1 MGYSVQALGG
11 DRKAT
16 CGRKIH
22 GGCRHTAAIR
32 SHDDSLTRRGN
43 WPRRHLH
50 HRDNKPAIVSGQFTG
65 MAVMG
70 VQTRPA
76 IVQAVRTQSAGSTF
90 QSGAL
95 TSVSER
101 MVPALLTAIG
111 SPSRSVVGTEPRTG
125 AA

>member
-1 MGYSVQALGG
+1 MRAQ
-11 DRKAT
+11 DPWW
-16 CGRKIH
+16 
-22 GGCRHTAAIR
+22 CRQTAAIR

-76 IVQAVRTQSAGSTF
+76 IVQAVRTQSVWVDVPEGWAHFCFGEDGTGVVDGDRVAIKVGGGN
-90 QSGAL
+90 GAPIGC
-95 TSVSER
+95 SVER
-101 MVPALLTAIG
+101 RA
-111 SPSRSVVGTEPRTG
+111 S
-125 AA
+125 